1 MVVTAMAWV
10 PRIPEITGSL
20 GLSDGEFGLVLVSSS
35 FGAII
40 WSQLSGRLIQ
50 KLGSKALLRIA
61 RLSMPLGVIMT
72 G

>member
-1 MVVTAMAWV
+1 MVITASVV
-10 PRIPEITGSL
+10 PRIPEITTSL

-50 KLGSKALLRIA
+50 KPGSKALLRIA
-61 RLSMPLGVIMT
+61 RLSMPLGVMMM